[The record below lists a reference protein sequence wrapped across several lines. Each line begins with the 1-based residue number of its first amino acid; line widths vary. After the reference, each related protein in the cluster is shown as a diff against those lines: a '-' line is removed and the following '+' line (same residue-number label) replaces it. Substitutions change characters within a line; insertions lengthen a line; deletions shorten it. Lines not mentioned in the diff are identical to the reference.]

1 MAAEESNLLDLET
14 KAQHKTSGSGQ
25 VITNGVAGGYSESIN
40 AEAIKQESNGEQGT
54 EENGSVNGNNIK
66 TEENLIDLD
75 TPVADTFN
83 AFLRCRLIERA
94 SALRNADADS
104 VMNKDTSSNCLDAGV
119 DSRVVDENMHVSHTE
134 SGYLTDS
141 VTSSSTVGHERHES
155 VSSESDRTPCGEKSS
170 LQIDNNSALSGN
182 KDGVPVCN
190 NCSAVSANDECDK
203 ARTSSTGSTKALD
216 LINALDNLKE
226 LDLGSDV
233 RLKTGPR
240 KLIDLDE
247 IFVKCDTSEGQP
259 RPESLSLPRP
269 LHSNERPHSKSDVG
283 SVIPAHIYEED
294 RIERKRSKSS
304 GFPIPRVKEGV
315 DISDEGLSKS
325 LPHGMIM
332 RKGDMIEFIADDLQ
346 EKIRRSSPMS
356 KTASSVSSRRSSMI
370 SISSNASSTMATSGT
385 SGMSRSPSSAY
396 PQSPDLIPPIDPI
409 AIVEIE
415 NQARLVADS
424 LDLMMGNLRNNLH
437 KMSAI
442 SVGCEEAYKT
452 SVDVTCETVDSSI
465 KSMYALMAKCE
476 ELSTT
481 MQPVYKLAEQIKE
494 IKRLLDRFESQLT
507 E

>member
-1 MAAEESNLLDLET
+1 MATGSDLHNLEANENIKDSPLL
-14 KAQHKTSGSGQ
+14 S
-25 VITNGVAGGYSESIN
+25 NGVAGGCLQTKTTEDIR
-40 AEAIKQESNGEQGT
+40 QEINGEQRT
-54 EENGSVNGNNIK
+54 EESSSVNSDSVK
-66 TEENLIDLD
+66 TDENLIDLD
-75 TPVADTFN
+75 TPVADNFN

-94 SALRNADADS
+94 SALRKADTDS
-104 VMNKDTSSNCLDAGV
+104 VMNKDASSNFLPVGK
-119 DSRVVDENMHVSHTE
+119 DSRVGDQSMNLSHTE

-141 VTSSSTVGHERHES
+141 VTSSSTVGNERHES
-155 VSSESDRTPCGEKSS
+155 LSSESDRTPCGERAS
-170 LQIDNNSALSGN
+170 LQMDNSTHSNIT
-182 KDGVPVCN
+182 DGVFACN
-190 NCSAVSANDECDK
+190 SCIGASAADDCDK
-203 ARTSSTGSTKALD
+203 PRTNSTGSTKALD

-226 LDLGSDV
+226 LELGDDV

-247 IFVKCDTSEGQP
+247 IFVKCDASDIQT
-259 RPESLSLPRP
+259 RPESLSL
-269 LHSNERPHSKSDVG
+269 SKQMQYYERPHSKSDAG
-283 SVIPAHIYEED
+283 SAIPAHVCEED
-294 RIERKRSKSS
+294 RVERKRSKSS

-332 RKGDMIEFIADDLQ
+332 RKGDMIEFVADDLQ

-356 KTASSVSSRRSSMI
+356 KTASSVSSRRSSLI
-370 SISSNASSTMATSGT
+370 SISSNGSSTMATSVT

-465 KSMYALMAKCE
+465 KAMYALMAKCE

-481 MQPVYKLAEQIKE
+481 MQPVYKLADQIKE